1 VTWSATRGGSGRRWA
16 RCRPSGEPAPGS
28 VRVDSPHPAS
38 PAFRRAQK
46 QVLLA
51 TSACYLVY
59 YTGRQNFGWAI
70 PGLRAEL
77 GLSATEIGWISAAG
91 LVLYGAGQL
100 VSGHVADRAG
110 GRRLVA
116 AGAVLSCLFNWLTSF
131 GGGFWSLAVTWA
143 LNGYAQSMGFAPA
156 SRLIAAWWAPGE
168 RGRAFGIFNFAA
180 GFSSVVTF
188 ATAALVLT
196 WLSWRWVFRL
206 PVMLLLAGAAVI
218 WLLARDH
225 PVELGLSP
233 DGEDGRAFRLRH
245 EEAAADGAASLG
257 ARLRSAFANRPFLLA
272 SLGFGFANWARL
284 GLLVWVPSH
293 LLGAPAAAGQGVA
306 WIPLALPV
314 GMAIGALVE
323 GDAVDRFLGGNHPRL
338 IVGSLLL
345 AAVATLGLLAV
356 PPDGRSVGLLFV
368 AGFLVFGPFPSFTV
382 LGAELLGPGA
392 VGAGVGFMNAA
403 GYGVAAVG
411 DVVMGAV
418 IDATGR
424 TATIFAVAAGACV
437 LGAAATWLAGAA
449 ARRPD

>member
-1 VTWSATRGGSGRRWA
+1 M
-16 RCRPSGEPAPGS
+16 
-28 VRVDSPHPAS
+28 
-38 PAFRRAQK
+38 
-46 QVLLA
+46 LLA

-59 YTGRQNFGWAI
+59 YTGRQNLGWAI

-77 GLSATEIGWISAAG
+77 GLSATEIGWISGVG

-116 AGAVLSCLFNWLTSF
+116 LGAVMSCALNWLTSF
-131 GGGFWSLAVTWA
+131 GGGFWTLAAPWA

-156 SRLIAAWWAPGE
+156 SRLIAAWWAPRE
-168 RGRAFGIFNFAA
+168 RGRAFGLFNFAA
-180 GFSSVVTF
+180 GFSSVVTY

-206 PVMLLLAGAAVI
+206 PVLLLLGGAVVI
-218 WLLARDH
+218 WLFARDR
-225 PVELGLSP
+225 PEELGLP
-233 DGEDGRAFRLRH
+233 ARAADREPGAEPGDG
-245 EEAAADGAASLG
+245 AAADDVGASLG
-257 ARLRSAFANRPFLLA
+257 ARLRSAFANRPFLFA

-284 GLLVWVPSH
+284 GLLVWVPAH
-293 LLGAPAAAGQGVA
+293 LIGAGSAVGHGVA

-323 GDAVDRFLGGNHPRL
+323 GEAVDRFLGGNHPRL
-338 IVGSLLL
+338 IVLSLLL
-345 AAVATLGLLAV
+345 AAGATLSLLAV
-356 PPDGRSVGLLFV
+356 PPDGRSLALLFV

-382 LGAELLGPGA
+382 LGAELLGPRA
-392 VGAGVGFMNAA
+392 VGAGVGFMNAV
-403 GYGVAAVG
+403 GYGTAALG

-424 TATIFAVAAGACV
+424 TGAIFAVAAGACL
-437 LGAAATWLAGAA
+437 LGAGATALAGP
-449 ARRPD
+449 ARRPPA